1 MEVEMSALDQ
11 SMTQSLSHTYVT
23 PAQVVAML
31 PGITLRTLAMWRY
44 RQVGPPYRKLGA
56 RIVYPLDELDAWV
69 EGQIRRPGAGR

>member
-1 MEVEMSALDQ
+1 MSTLDH
-11 SMTQSLSHTYVT
+11 TAIQSLSHTFVT

-56 RIVYPLDELDAWV
+56 RIVYPLDELDDWV
-69 EGQIRRPGAGR
+69 ESQAHGSDARR